1 VLRPGGR
8 REPRA
13 PASRKQTLNFL
24 TTFLKNLATFCKMLG
39 KIVNGTTIFKNIV
52 TFLKNVGQMLEGA
65 SQKLRK
71 ILSNIFKTMFQY
83 FTKC

>member
-1 VLRPGGR
+1 
-8 REPRA
+8 
-13 PASRKQTLNFL
+13 
-24 TTFLKNLATFCKMLG
+24 MLG